1 MTAENLNNLFQ
12 VAVDSRING
21 GVLLEKLLGMKISPS
36 RFQSILIE
44 LAQKVVEGESVNNLV
59 QYYKENRFTKPCTLP
74 QRKIIKLEELM
85 YQNIPKSYADI
96 ELSPLAPL
104 GVNSILT
111 GISQRT
117 VLSTVRNIEVLAD
130 PTTALCLECLSRLRT
145 NKTNHQSQAGKIVN
159 LSTSARCT
167 RSQLFSKDSGFIP
180 HFKVFALA
188 SGCNGKNETVDN
200 KITEHLGFFLSFFDA
215 INNNDK
221 YFAKNV
227 CVGIS
232 NINIME
238 KLISVMNL
246 DRRELGRHSQ
256 DDNFDVFKVHNI
268 NLPTTVTSLDQIDRS
283 VTKKLGLERHIR
295 DMEKLSVQMDS
306 IKQKYPNVNIVY
318 DLARIAGIGYY
329 NGICIKVTADNALGQ
344 KFPLVDGGY
353 SNWLAKLTTNKKA
366 SFCSSGFGLELFG
379 NLFKA

>member
-1 MTAENLNNLFQ
+1 MTLENPNNLFQ
-12 VAVDSRING
+12 IAVDSRSNEG
-21 GVLLEKLLGMKISPS
+21 DLLEKFLGMKISPS

-44 LAQKVVEGESVNNLV
+44 LAQKVVGGESVDNLLR
-59 QYYKENRFTKPCTLP
+59 YYKENRFTKPCTLP
-74 QRKIIKLEELM
+74 QREIIKLEEIM
-85 YQNIPKSYADI
+85 YQNIPESYADI

-111 GISQRT
+111 GVSQRT

-130 PTTALCLECLSRLRT
+130 PTTALCLECLSRLRAK
-145 NKTNHQSQAGKIVN
+145 NSISESQASRIVN

-167 RSQLFSKDSGFIP
+167 RSQLFSKDSGFVP

-188 SGCNGKNETVDN
+188 SGSNEKSETVDN
-200 KITEHLGFFLSFFDA
+200 KIIEHLGFFLGFFGT

-227 CVGIS
+227 CVRIS

-238 KLISVMNL
+238 KLIRVMKL

-256 DDNFDVFKVHNI
+256 DDSFDAFKVYNI
-268 NLPTTVTSLDQIDRS
+268 NLPITVTSLDQIDRS
-283 VTKKLGLERHIR
+283 ITKELGLERYIR
-295 DMEKLSVQMDS
+295 DIEKLSAQMDN

-329 NGICIKVTADNALGQ
+329 NGICIKVTADNTLGQ

>member
-85 YQNIPKSYADI
+85 YQNIPKSYVDI

-256 DDNFDVFKVHNI
+256 DDSFDVFKVHNI

-295 DMEKLSVQMDS
+295 DMEKLAVQMDS
-306 IKQKYPNVNIVY
+306 IKQKYPSVNIVY